1 MSGFNITNIQPSI
14 PVKTENGDHQF
25 KFTLTVNVPP
35 ELIEKEWNNQMMSKM
50 NGKQAAWIVTTNPL
64 VLMVNGKQYDFGNAA
79 VNKVLDDSGRVTM
92 KFYGNVMTEYDK
104 NKKKVYEGGFT
115 GSMST
120 GFVRNGRGM
129 VYDGQDNFKQVCDYE
144 KGELKRVIQSFIGN
158 TMIEYNENGKKVY
171 EGGYVVNEE
180 KGICR
185 HGKGVEM
192 DERGNIVKSGVWK
205 NGMNENRIARTID
218 ALTAH
223 PGEIEELNV
232 ANNSFN
238 ETTRLRSLYSGVF
251 TSLKRVIIGEDCFA
265 YVRDIRFD
273 GLQELE
279 SITIGGSCFTLDK
292 HKKDVMSTPD
302 ASGDVRIANC
312 PKLVSISIGNYS
324 FSSFASFVLEELP
337 SLQTI
342 DMGGY
347 CFYRASV
354 FSLTSLY
361 LE

>member
-64 VLMVNGKQYDFGNAA
+64 VLMVNGKQYDFGYAA

-92 KFYGNVMTEYDK
+92 KFYDNVMTEYDK

-129 VYDGQDNFKQVCDYE
+129 VYDGQDNLKQVCDYE

-192 DERGNIVKSGVWK
+192 DERGNIVKTGVWN
-205 NGMNENRIARTID
+205 NGMNENRIAQTID
-218 ALTAH
+218 ALIAH
-223 PGEIEELNV
+223 PGEIEELNI
-232 ANNSFN
+232 ANNSFIE
-238 ETTRLRSLYSGVF
+238 ETEHGLEFLEVF
-251 TSLKRVIIGEDCFA
+251 SSLKRIVIGKDCFM
-265 YVRDIRFD
+265 YVRDFKIV
-273 GLQELE
+273 GLPELE
-279 SITIGGSCFTLDK
+279 SIVIGEMCFTNSTCK
-292 HKKDVMSTPD
+292 TAISKKKSTNN
-302 ASGDVRIANC
+302 SFCIENC
-312 PKLVSISIGNYS
+312 SKLRSILIGEYS
-324 FSSFASFVLEELP
+324 FSLYCVFELKGLPLLE
-337 SLQTI
+337 TI

-347 CFYRASV
+347 CFYRAPE
-354 FSLTSLY
+354 FSLIG
-361 LE
+361 